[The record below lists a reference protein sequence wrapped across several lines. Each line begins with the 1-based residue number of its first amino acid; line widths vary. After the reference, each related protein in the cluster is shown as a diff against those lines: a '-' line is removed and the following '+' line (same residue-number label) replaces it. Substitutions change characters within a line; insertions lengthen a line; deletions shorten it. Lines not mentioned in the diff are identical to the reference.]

1 MNLQQLRV
9 LVAVVE
15 HQSFTLAAQEL
26 AMTQPA
32 VSQHIRA
39 LERYCR
45 IRLVDRSKG
54 RVVPTPAGERL
65 CRTAATVLQVYDE
78 AERVVCDLRSSA
90 SSCAS

>member
-9 LVAVVE
+9 LVAVLE
-15 HQSFTLAAQEL
+15 RQSFTLAARDL

-45 IRLVDRSKG
+45 MRLVERSRG
-54 RVVPTPAGERL
+54 RIVPTPAGADGSPCTGQRDNK
-65 CRTAATVLQVYDE
+65 TAGELALPR
-78 AERVVCDLRSSA
+78 AGPPA
-90 SSCAS
+90 P